1 MGFPFYKQQADH
13 WQDPVTGLPGAVALA
28 AELAV
33 WTGQATAQEPRGEG
47 DFLLLLEVYPQARNA
62 AGGLKA
68 IRRAGD
74 YLQSLFASPTQL
86 YSLGLGVFGLLW
98 PGVGADDARHMAD
111 MLLRRLQ
118 REDFPR
124 AQAGLVAIGRGGRQS
139 ETEVLAEAWQA
150 LAVARRR
157 GPFGLCVAGSERI
170 FPPPTASDRARLNR
184 LWRGRDCFAL
194 LLIRQDQVALS
205 NHFSKRAR
213 AALGPETTA
222 LFLNQREVLVYL
234 DGAVGE
240 EAEAWYQDFRRRM
253 LTTGGSTFSAGI
265 ALYPCL
271 NFRKSQIPVN
281 ARKALRHAE
290 LLGPESVAVFNAVSL
305 NISGDAYYNEG
316 DLRKAVGEYRL
327 GLTLQPVSV
336 NLLNSLGVALVQLKQ
351 VRPALAAFEKALQ
364 VEPENFMALCN
375 LGFAHLSASRDEVA
389 TDFFE
394 RALAVDGR
402 SFDLLLQLGKLYCRQ
417 RQYRAAVELLNR
429 CVDDPQIEERRNGDL
444 AAAHRLLGR
453 SLLALEQYVPAMAA
467 VQKALTFNPR
477 DAQAMSLLGELYLH
491 NGEGDDIALSLCRQA
506 VELDAGRSESWRR
519 LGWVQWRLGR
529 LNEAAVALERG
540 LRLHRRDPLAISWL
554 GEVMVQLGQVRR
566 ARQLQA
572 RARRLSAAG

>member
-1 MGFPFYKQQADH
+1 MGFLLFQPESDH
-13 WQDPVTGLPGAVALA
+13 WQDPITGLPGAVALM
-28 AELAV
+28 AELTA
-33 WTGQATAQEPRGEG
+33 WSGPAATEEPRGEG

-62 AGGLKA
+62 AGGIKA
-68 IRRAGD
+68 LRRAGD
-74 YLQSLFASPTQL
+74 YLQSLFAAATPL
-86 YSLGLGVFGLLW
+86 YALGMGVFALLW
-98 PGVGADDARHMAD
+98 PGVGPENARHMAD

-139 ETEVLAEAWQA
+139 EAEVLDEAWRA

-157 GPFGLCVAGSERI
+157 GPFGLCVAGSERV
-170 FPPPTASDRARLNR
+170 FPPLAAADRAKLSR

-205 NHFSKRAR
+205 NHFSKRVR
-213 AALGPETTA
+213 AALEPETPA

-234 DGAVGE
+234 DGAG
-240 EAEAWYQDFRRRM
+240 EAEAEEWFQGFRRRM
-253 LTTGGSTFSAGI
+253 LAAGGSTFSAGI

-271 NFRKSQIPVN
+271 NFRKSQIPIN
-281 ARKALRHAE
+281 CRKAVRHAE

-305 NISGDAYYNEG
+305 NVSGDAYYNEG

-327 GLTLQPVSV
+327 GLTLQPASV

-375 LGFAHLSASRDEVA
+375 LGFAHLSADREGMA
-389 TDFFE
+389 LDFFE
-394 RALAVDGR
+394 RALAVEGR
-402 SFDLLLQLGKLYCRQ
+402 SFDLLLQLGKLYCRH
-417 RQYRAAVELLNR
+417 RKYREAVELLNR
-429 CVDDPQIEERRNGDL
+429 CVDDPRIEERRNGDL

-453 SLLALEQYVPAMAA
+453 ALMALEQYRPAMTA

-491 NGEGDDIALSLCRQA
+491 NGQGGEIAHSLCRQA

-519 LGWVQWRLGR
+519 LGWVQWQLG
-529 LNEAAVALERG
+529 LPAEAAASLEHC
-540 LRLHRRDPLAISWL
+540 LHLNRRDHWATAWL
-554 GEVMVQLGQVRR
+554 GEILAQQGQARR
-566 ARQLQA
+566 ARHLQA
-572 RARRLSAAG
+572 RARRLAAA